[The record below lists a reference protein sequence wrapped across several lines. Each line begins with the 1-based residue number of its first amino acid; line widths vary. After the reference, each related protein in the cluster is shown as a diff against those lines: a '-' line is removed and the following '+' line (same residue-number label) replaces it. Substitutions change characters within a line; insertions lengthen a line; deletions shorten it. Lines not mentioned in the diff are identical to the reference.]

1 MEDAGLRKPWA
12 PNITSIV
19 RNIHDKVKRLKPWV
33 KMSCSPIG
41 KFDDLSRYWSHGWNA
56 YTKVCQDAQG
66 WLRDGLMDEL
76 FPMMYFRNDQF
87 FPFAIDWA
95 EQSHGKIVAPG
106 LGIYF
111 LDPKEGNGTSPTL
124 RARWRCSG
132 SMDWGTPFQGP
143 FLHRQHPGHL
153 RFRQAV

>member
-1 MEDAGLRKPWA
+1 MRVSASRGRQ
-12 PNITSIV
+12 NITSIV

-111 LDPKEGNGTSPTL
+111 LDPKEGKWNVADVPRKMEVL
-124 RARWRCSG
+124 RQYGLGHAFF
-132 SMDWGTPFQGP
+132 WG
-143 FLHRQHPGHL
+143 
-153 RFRQAV
+153 RFFTENNTGI